1 MVECRRSKLGED
13 PDRGNRR
20 ALNRGI
26 SSFSRTAEPWHEA
39 SEEASQGE
47 GISPSHRK
55 GRRAHAGSR
64 EKEEEQL
71 AQQTSSSRLRVQ
83 DGLSPVCPYVPLRSP
98 TPHFLPHPLPIISLN
113 HALCDPFSWPRSSP
127 PRAYPTHLPPLHPAN
142 QSRPDQASPLAATQR
157 RNLSIHEYLAMNLM
171 NDVSRA

>member
-1 MVECRRSKLGED
+1 MKGSLLPTVKEGELTPARVKKKRSSWPSKLRPVD
-13 PDRGNRR
+13 F
-20 ALNRGI
+20 AC
-26 SSFSRTAEPWHEA
+26 RTA
-39 SEEASQGE
+39 SR
-47 GISPSHRK
+47 PS
-55 GRRAHAGSR
+55 
-64 EKEEEQL
+64 
-71 AQQTSSSRLRVQ
+71 V
-83 DGLSPVCPYVPLRSP
+83 PYVPLRSP